1 MITPNETLQLN
12 ELLAL
17 KSLSLTK
24 SLLMSPMIS
33 DSELKDI
40 LTKNTELC
48 EDHIKE
54 LRSYMELSTVKG
66 EETVNDFTEGGGNA
80 T

>member
-24 SLLMSPMIS
+24 SLLMSPMIT
-33 DSELKDI
+33 DPKLKEI
-40 LTKNTELC
+40 FTRESGLC
-48 EDHIKE
+48 EQHIRE
-54 LRSYMELSTVKG
+54 LRGFMEKSNV
-66 EETVNDFTEGGGNA
+66 ESIQNVNMFSQNGGDA

>member
-33 DSELKDI
+33 DPKLKEI
-40 LTKNTELC
+40 FLRNTELC
-48 EDHIKE
+48 EHHIRE
-54 LRSYMELSTVKG
+54 LRDFMKKSTVTSIQNINMFNEDG
-66 EETVNDFTEGGGNA
+66 RNVT
-80 T
+80 